1 MNRDILRTILVLLTV
16 FACSGCALVQP
27 TDPFRAAGIQMSAVS
42 ERPAG
47 LPSAKHLEGPLNLPQ
62 AIEIALAN
70 NPDIAATSWDAEA
83 AKAQHDL
90 AFGERLPNL
99 RAVGG
104 YSHYNFPQ
112 RLIPK
117 RGETAPGP
125 FQNDPETF
133 SRNIAS
139 EDLVLSMPLFTGGRL
154 INQVKAAKLLEI
166 AANQRLARSRK
177 ELIFNVSSVF
187 FNILAQKRVVESL
200 EFSRQTLQEHLKQVE
215 GLVAAQKAAK
225 VDRMRTEVRLAD
237 IEQRLVREEN
247 VKLVYQR
254 VLVNLLGLKS
264 PSGAIS
270 LHGDL
275 AVTQKASVPDLET
288 ALARAWSSRDDYLSA
303 RSALEAQARSVDVA
317 RAGHWPTLSLQGAY
331 GERWTRGTV
340 RGTGDRDFDI
350 YRIGINVDIPLF
362 EGGRVEA
369 RISDQR
375 AKLAS
380 AQERFRKLDLQIRL
394 DVETTL
400 LNVNSSWER
409 IEAIKRAIEQAQE
422 SFRIER
428 LKYDLGK
435 GAIVD
440 VLDAQSALLDSQT
453 NYDRALADYNIA
465 LAQLRLAMG
474 GEL

>member
-1 MNRDILRTILVLLTV
+1 
-16 FACSGCALVQP
+16 
-27 TDPFRAAGIQMSAVS
+27 
-42 ERPAG
+42 
-47 LPSAKHLEGPLNLPQ
+47 
-62 AIEIALAN
+62 
-70 NPDIAATSWDAEA
+70 
-83 AKAQHDL
+83 
-90 AFGERLPNL
+90 
-99 RAVGG
+99 
-104 YSHYNFPQ
+104 
-112 RLIPK
+112 
-117 RGETAPGP
+117 
-125 FQNDPETF
+125 
-133 SRNIAS
+133 
-139 EDLVLSMPLFTGGRL
+139 L
-154 INQVKAAKLLEI
+154 INQVKAAELLKI

-215 GLVAAQKAAK
+215 ALVVAQKAAR

-247 VKLVYQR
+247 VKFVYQR
-254 VLVNLLGLKS
+254 VLVNLLGLKN

-270 LHGDL
+270 LRGNL
-275 AVTQKASVPDLET
+275 AVTQKASTPDLET
-288 ALARAWSSRDDYLSA
+288 ALAKAWSNRDDFLSA
-303 RSALEAQARSVDVA
+303 RSALEAQARNVDVA

-331 GERWTRGTV
+331 GERWAIRSVSGF
-340 RGTGDRDFDI
+340 GDRDSEV
-350 YRIGINVDIPLF
+350 YRIGVTVDIPLF

-369 RISDQR
+369 RIRDQR

-394 DVETTL
+394 DVETAL

-409 IEAIKRAIEQAQE
+409 IEAIKKAIEQAQE

-428 LKYDLGK
+428 QKYDLGK

-440 VLDAQSALLDSQT
+440 VLDAQSALLDSQA

-465 LAQLRLAMG
+465 LAQLRLAIG

>member
-1 MNRDILRTILVLLTV
+1 MKKTMIVGLSLTV
-16 FACSGCALVQP
+16 FAFSGCALVHP
-27 TDPFRAAGIQMSAVS
+27 TNPYRTAGIQMPGAS

-47 LPSAKHLEGPLNLPQ
+47 LPSAKELERPLDLPL

-70 NPDIAATSWDAEA
+70 NPDIAATGWDVEA
-83 AKAQHDL
+83 AQAQHDL
-90 AFGERLPNL
+90 VFGEMLPSL

-117 RGETAPGP
+117 RGENAPGP
-125 FQNDPETF
+125 FFNDQGAF
-133 SRNIAS
+133 GRDVVS

-154 INQVKAAKLLEI
+154 INQLKAAKLLKI

-215 GLVAAQKAAK
+215 ALVTAQKAAK

-247 VKLVYQR
+247 VKVIYQR
-254 VLVNLLGLKS
+254 VLVNLLGLEN

-270 LHGDL
+270 VRGNL
-275 AVTQKASVPDLET
+275 AVAQKASVPDLET
-288 ALARAWSSRDDYLSA
+288 ALATAWANRDDFLSA
-303 RSALEAQARSVDVA
+303 RLSLEAQARNVDVA
-317 RAGHWPTLSLQGAY
+317 RAGHWPTLSLQGTY
-331 GERWTRGTV
+331 GERWAIGSV
-340 RGTGDRDFDI
+340 SGAGDRDSEV
-350 YRIGINVDIPLF
+350 YRIGIAVDIPIF

-369 RISDQR
+369 RVRDQR

-380 AQERFRKLDLQIRL
+380 AKERFRKLDLQIRL

-409 IEAIKRAIEQAQE
+409 IEAIKKAIEQAQE

-428 LKYDLGK
+428 QKYDFSK

-474 GEL
+474 REL

>member
-1 MNRDILRTILVLLTV
+1 MNENFLKRMLVLMTV
-16 FACSGCALVQP
+16 FACGGCALVQP
-27 TDPFRAAGIQMSAVS
+27 TDPYRAAGIQMPVPL

-47 LPSAKHLEGPLNLPQ
+47 LPWTKQLEGPLDLPQ

-70 NPDIAATSWDAEA
+70 NPDIAAAGWDARA
-83 AKAQHDL
+83 AQAQRDL
-90 AFGERLPNL
+90 AFGEILPSL

-104 YSHYNFPQ
+104 YSHYNDPQ

-125 FQNDPETF
+125 FFNDPGTF
-133 SRNIAS
+133 SRDIVS

-154 INQVKAAKLLEI
+154 INQVKAAKLLQI
-166 AANQRLARSRK
+166 AAIQRLARSRK

-187 FNILAQKRVVESL
+187 FNILAQKCVVESL
-200 EFSRQTLQEHLKQVE
+200 EFSRQTLQEHLKQV
-215 GLVAAQKAAK
+215 GVLVAAQKAAK

-254 VLVNLLGLKS
+254 VLVNLLGLKN
-264 PSGAIS
+264 PSAAIS

-288 ALARAWSSRDDYLSA
+288 ALATAWANRDDFLSA
-303 RSALEAQARSVDVA
+303 RSALEAQARNVDVA
-317 RAGHWPTLSLQGAY
+317 RAGHWPTLSLKGAY
-331 GERWTRGTV
+331 GERWAIGSV
-340 RGTGDRDFDI
+340 SGSGDRDYDVSQ
-350 YRIGINVDIPLF
+350 IGITVDIPLF

-369 RISDQR
+369 RVWDQR

-394 DVETTL
+394 DVETAL

-409 IEAIKRAIEQAQE
+409 VEAIKKAIEQALE
-422 SFRIER
+422 SLRIER
-428 LKYDLGK
+428 LKYDSGK

-465 LAQLRLAMG
+465 LAQLRLAIG

>member
-1 MNRDILRTILVLLTV
+1 
-16 FACSGCALVQP
+16 
-27 TDPFRAAGIQMSAVS
+27 
-42 ERPAG
+42 
-47 LPSAKHLEGPLNLPQ
+47 
-62 AIEIALAN
+62 
-70 NPDIAATSWDAEA
+70 
-83 AKAQHDL
+83 
-90 AFGERLPNL
+90 
-99 RAVGG
+99 
-104 YSHYNFPQ
+104 
-112 RLIPK
+112 
-117 RGETAPGP
+117 
-125 FQNDPETF
+125 
-133 SRNIAS
+133 
-139 EDLVLSMPLFTGGRL
+139 
-154 INQVKAAKLLEI
+154 
-166 AANQRLARSRK
+166 LARSRK

-215 GLVAAQKAAK
+215 ALVAAQKAAR

-247 VKLVYQR
+247 VKLIYQR
-254 VLVNLLGLKS
+254 VLVNLLGLKN

-270 LHGDL
+270 LRGNV
-275 AVTQKASVPDLET
+275 AVAQKASTPDLET
-288 ALARAWSSRDDYLSA
+288 ALAKAWSNRDDFLSA
-303 RSALEAQARSVDVA
+303 RSALEAQARNVDVA

-331 GERWTRGTV
+331 GERWAIRSVSGF
-340 RGTGDRDFDI
+340 GDRSSEV
-350 YRIGINVDIPLF
+350 YRIGIAVDIPIF

-369 RISDQR
+369 RVRDQR

-394 DVETTL
+394 DVETAL

-409 IEAIKRAIEQAQE
+409 IEAIKKAIEQAKE

-428 LKYDLGK
+428 QKYDLGK

-465 LAQLRLAMG
+465 LAQLRLAIG

>member
-1 MNRDILRTILVLLTV
+1 MNGKILKRILVLLTV
-16 FACSGCALVQP
+16 FVCSGCALMQP
-27 TDPFRAAGIQMSAVS
+27 TDPYRAAGIQMPVAS
-42 ERPAG
+42 ESPAG
-47 LPSAKHLEGPLNLPQ
+47 LPSTKQPEGPLELSQ
-62 AIEIALAN
+62 AIEIALIN
-70 NPDIAATSWDAEA
+70 NPDITAAVWDIEA
-83 AKAQHDL
+83 AQAQRDL
-90 AFGERLPNL
+90 GFGEMLPSL

-125 FQNDPETF
+125 FKNDPETF

-154 INQVKAAKLLEI
+154 INQVKAAELLKI
-166 AANQRLARSRK
+166 AANHRLARSRK

-187 FNILAQKRVVESL
+187 FNILAQKRVIESL

-215 GLVAAQKAAK
+215 ALVTAQKAAR

-247 VKLVYQR
+247 VKIIYQR
-254 VLVNLLGLKS
+254 VLVNLLGLKN

-270 LHGDL
+270 VRGNL
-275 AVTQKASVPDLET
+275 AVAQKASIPDLET
-288 ALARAWSSRDDYLSA
+288 ALAKAWSSRDDFLSA
-303 RSALEAQARSVDVA
+303 RSSVEAQARNVDVA

-331 GERWTRGTV
+331 GERWAIGSV
-340 RGTGDRDFDI
+340 SGSGDRDSEV
-350 YRIGINVDIPLF
+350 YRIGIAVDIPIF

-369 RISDQR
+369 RVRDQR

-380 AQERFRKLDLQIRL
+380 AKERFRKLDLQIRL
-394 DVETTL
+394 DVETAL

-409 IEAIKRAIEQAQE
+409 IEAIKKAIEQAQE

-428 LKYDLGK
+428 QKYDFSK

>member
-1 MNRDILRTILVLLTV
+1 MNGNILKTILVLLTV
-16 FACSGCALVQP
+16 FACSGCALVSP
-27 TDPFRAAGIQMSAVS
+27 TDPYRAAGIQIPAAS

-47 LPSAKHLEGPLNLPQ
+47 LTPAKQPEEPFDLPQ

-70 NPDIAATSWDAEA
+70 NPDIAATGWDVEA
-83 AKAQHDL
+83 AQAQRDL
-90 AFGERLPNL
+90 AFGEMLPNL
-99 RAVGG
+99 RVIGG
-104 YSHYNFPQ
+104 YSHYNDPQ

-117 RGETAPGP
+117 RGEKAPGP
-125 FQNDPETF
+125 FFDDQGAF
-133 SRNIAS
+133 SRNNVF

-154 INQVKAAKLLEI
+154 INQVKAAELLKI

-215 GLVAAQKAAK
+215 ALVAAQKAAR
-225 VDRMRTEVRLAD
+225 VDWMRTEVRLAD

-247 VKLVYQR
+247 VKLIYQR
-254 VLVNLLGLKS
+254 VLVNLLGLKN

-270 LHGDL
+270 LRGSL
-275 AVTQKASVPDLET
+275 AVAQKASIPDLET
-288 ALARAWSSRDDYLSA
+288 ALAKAWSSRDDFLSA
-303 RSALEAQARSVDVA
+303 RSALEAQARNVDVA

-331 GERWTRGTV
+331 GERWAIGSV
-340 RGTGDRDFDI
+340 SGFGDRSSEV
-350 YRIGINVDIPLF
+350 YRVGIAVDIPIF

-369 RISDQR
+369 RVRDQR

-394 DVETTL
+394 DVETAL

-409 IEAIKRAIEQAQE
+409 IGAIKKAIEQAKE

-428 LKYDLGK
+428 QKYDLGK

-465 LAQLRLAMG
+465 LAQLRLAIG

>member
-1 MNRDILRTILVLLTV
+1 MNENILKRILVLLTV
-16 FACSGCALVQP
+16 FAFSGCALVQP
-27 TDPFRAAGIQMSAVS
+27 TDPFWAAGIQMSAAS

-47 LPSAKHLEGPLNLPQ
+47 LPSAKQPEGPLDLPQ
-62 AIEIALAN
+62 AIKIALAN
-70 NPDIAATSWDAEA
+70 NPDIAAAGWDVEA
-83 AKAQHDL
+83 SQAQRDL
-90 AFGERLPNL
+90 AFGEMLPSL

-117 RGETAPGP
+117 RGENAPGP
-125 FQNDPETF
+125 FFNDQGAF
-133 SRNIAS
+133 GRDIVS

-154 INQVKAAKLLEI
+154 INQVKAAELLKI

-187 FNILAQKRVVESL
+187 FNILAQKRVVESM

-215 GLVAAQKAAK
+215 ALVTAQKAAR

-254 VLVNLLGLKS
+254 VLVNLLGLKN

-270 LHGDL
+270 LRGSL
-275 AVTQKASVPDLET
+275 AVAQKASIPDLET
-288 ALARAWSSRDDYLSA
+288 ALARAWSSRDDFLSA
-303 RSALEAQARSVDVA
+303 RSALEAQARNVDVA

-331 GERWTRGTV
+331 GERWAIGSV
-340 RGTGDRDFDI
+340 SGFGDRDSEV
-350 YRIGINVDIPLF
+350 YRIGIAVDIPLF

-369 RISDQR
+369 RVRDQR

-394 DVETTL
+394 DVETAL

-409 IEAIKRAIEQAQE
+409 TEAIKKAIEQAQE

-428 LKYDLGK
+428 QKYDLGK

-465 LAQLRLAMG
+465 LAQLRLAIG